1 MILVLLAI
9 GFFSVYIFKWLID
22 RQFQPPGPPEQ
33 LLPLPILRHLWWSE
47 FYGKN
52 DMEII
57 IELEK
62 RYDGIF
68 SVHLGYRKV
77 VIISDFEKVQ
87 VISFFI

>member
-1 MILVLLAI
+1 M
-9 GFFSVYIFKWLID
+9 
-22 RQFQPPGPPEQ
+22 
-33 LLPLPILRHLWWSE
+33 WWSE

-62 RYDGIF
+62 RYNGIF
-68 SVHLGYRKV
+68 SVHVGYREV

-87 VISFFI
+87 VIFFVI

>member
-9 GFFSVYIFKWLID
+9 GFVSLFTFKWLFD
-22 RQFQPPGPPEQ
+22 RRFLPPGP

-68 SVHLGYRKV
+68 SVHVGYREV

-87 VISFFI
+87 VIFFVI